1 MSDAVIRAIVA
12 DDHPLFRHGIGS
24 LLRDSPETELVG
36 EASSGEEAL
45 RLVEEFAPDVV
56 VMDVSMPGI
65 GGIHA
70 TEAITRTNPAVAVL
84 LLTMMDDDEAILAGI
99 RAGARGYVLKGSQ
112 PTEILQAVLAVAR
125 GQAIFGAEVAAG
137 LERLLAPGPQLHVP
151 LPELTPREREILTLM
166 AAGDVNLVIAR
177 RLGLSEKTVRNNVSN
192 IFTKLRVTNR
202 AAAVVRARDAGVGTP

>member
-1 MSDAVIRAIVA
+1 VNDRVVRAIVA
-12 DDHPLFRHGIGS
+12 DDHPLFRHGIGA
-24 LLRDSPETELVG
+24 LLRDAPETELVG

-45 RLVEEFAPDVV
+45 ALVGELAPDVV
-56 VMDVSMPGI
+56 VMDVSMPGA

-70 TEAITRTNPAVAVL
+70 TEAITRTHPAVAVL
-84 LLTMMDDDEAILAGI
+84 LLTMMDDDDAILAGI
-99 RAGARGYVLKGSQ
+99 RAGARGYVLKGSE

-137 LERLLAPGPQLHVP
+137 LERLLAPGQPLRVP

-166 AAGDVNLVIAR
+166 AAGVENATIAR
-177 RLGLSEKTVRNNVSN
+177 RLDLSEKTIRNNVSN

-202 AAAVVRARDAGVGTP
+202 AAAVLRARDAGVGTR

>member
-1 MSDAVIRAIVA
+1 VNDGVVRAIVA
-12 DDHPLFRHGIGS
+12 DDHPLFRNGIGA

-36 EASSGEEAL
+36 EASSGEEVL
-45 RLVEEFAPDVV
+45 KLVSELAPDVV

-70 TEAITRTNPAVAVL
+70 TEAITRTHPAVAVL
-84 LLTMMDDDEAILAGI
+84 LLTMMDDDDAILAGI

-112 PTEILQAVLAVAR
+112 PTEILQAVLTVAR

-137 LERLLAPGPQLHVP
+137 LERLLASGPKLHVP

-166 AAGDVNLVIAR
+166 AAGDANMTIAR
-177 RLGLSEKTVRNNVSN
+177 SLGLSEKTVRNNVSN

-202 AAAVVRARDAGVGTP
+202 AAAVARARDAGVGKH